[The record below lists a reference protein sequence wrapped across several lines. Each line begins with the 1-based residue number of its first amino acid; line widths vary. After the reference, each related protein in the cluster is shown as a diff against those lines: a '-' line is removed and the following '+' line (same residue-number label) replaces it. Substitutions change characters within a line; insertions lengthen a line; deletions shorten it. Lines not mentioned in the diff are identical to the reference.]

1 MTSYLD
7 TRPLNSARLT
17 PIALAK
23 RYMLTLM
30 LAAVLAAVEVERPP
44 VYTQPDPI
52 VMILPPVGR
61 PRLERARPYRAH
73 YRRGGR

>member
-7 TRPLNSARLT
+7 RDFSSSARLS
-17 PIALAK
+17 PLAMAK

-30 LAAVLAAVEVERPP
+30 LAAVLASVEVERRP

-52 VMILPPVGR
+52 VMVLPGGR
-61 PRLERARPYRAH
+61 PRFERARPYRAH
-73 YRRGGR
+73 YRRGK

>member
-7 TRPLNSARLT
+7 MGPSGALRLT
-17 PIALAK
+17 PLAVAK
-23 RYMLTLM
+23 RYMLSLM
-30 LAAVLAAVEVERPP
+30 LAAVLAAVEVERRP

-52 VMILPPVGR
+52 VMVLDTGR
-61 PRLERARPYRAH
+61 PRFERARPYRAH